1 MLGIAH
7 SNIVMS
13 CWKWT
18 IYSNSFL
25 ALKPAMIS
33 DRISPFSPPLEWL
46 DFVDL
51 IFLVAFWKMKTVPAS
66 SQKLKTTNM

>member
-1 MLGIAH
+1 MLGITQ
-7 SNIVMS
+7 SNIVIS

-25 ALKPAMIS
+25 TSKTAMIG
-33 DRISPFSPPLEWL
+33 DGISPLSPPLEWL

-51 IFLVAFWKMKTVPAS
+51 IFLATFWKMKTVPAS